1 VFGVSMLNGIVLVSF
16 LNSLRVK
23 GRTIHES
30 VLEGT
35 RLRLRPVLMTAMV
48 EIFGLIPFLLATGVG
63 SEILRPLAIVV
74 IGGLLTSTALTLI
87 FLPVVYEWMETR
99 LEGKQPPTPVP
110 ASMPHPPSTTNQV
123 EEK

>member
-1 VFGVSMLNGIVLVSF
+1 MLNGIVLVSF
-16 LNSLRVK
+16 LNSLRLEGHTV
-23 GRTIHES
+23 HEA

-35 RLRLRPVLMTAMV
+35 GLRLRPVLMTAMV

-99 LEGKQPPTPVP
+99 REGKERPPLLPVS
-110 ASMPHPPSTTNQV
+110 ASPYTNHV
-123 EEK
+123 TG